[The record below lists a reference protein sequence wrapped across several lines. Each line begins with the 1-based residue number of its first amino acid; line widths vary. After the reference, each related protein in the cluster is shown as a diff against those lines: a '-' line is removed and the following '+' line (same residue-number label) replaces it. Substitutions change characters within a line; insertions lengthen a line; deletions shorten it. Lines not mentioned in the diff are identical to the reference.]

1 MKNFLLKE
9 IVVWLLIF
17 IGLVIFSVFTYII
30 AANKSSFLTSI
41 VTYKTRLAESSGIY
55 VGTKVTIHGTNTGN
69 VIKINLLPDGYVEV
83 LFSVKKHHI
92 FGVTE
97 SSVVQLKNS
106 GALGDRFIN
115 ILTKN
120 LSAPQLKKGSLVPY
134 KKSSSLLSILT
145 ESEGGSNKSIR
156 DIITKIDSL
165 IDNFNKKGVSGLLS
179 PYQQEDLTQIL
190 KSAKSILKKVD
201 SGEGTLGAIIN
212 DRSLYSRLL
221 ILLGHQ
227 PKNNYL
233 QDLSRRSRKSK
244 K

>member
-69 VIKINLLPDGYVEV
+69 VIKINLLSDGYVEV

-134 KKSSSLLSILT
+134 KKSSSFLSILT